1 MNLYRVIFIMICLLA
16 GKYQMAFSEPN
27 YYFKQLSLNEGL
39 SQSTVKCIWDDHKG
53 LIWIGT
59 HFGLNCFDREQIKS
73 YYKEDGNSSSIPNN
87 EIDFIVEDSKKNLW
101 IGTAHGLALYDR
113 LKDNF
118 ITQFCDDRLVDV
130 HAFLM
135 VEEGILFFGRSQFY
149 MYTYN
154 SGKLRSL
161 PLHPKGHND
170 ILVNNA
176 QLFDAKKKIILLTCR
191 WNGAWWYHL
200 DSGKAERVAFISDLE
215 IPTAHVDT
223 SRQLWVSI
231 YGKGVFCYSKDGK
244 LVRHLSKSN
253 SLTDNVVLDIDEK
266 DGDIWL
272 ATDGGGLNIYNV
284 QENTSRTIEHD
295 SSNPYSCPVNSFYSL
310 YKDNE
315 NNIWAGSIRGGLIG
329 IKEVYIKTYKDAVL
343 NSLHGLSNKT
353 VIGMFQDQDGII
365 WLGTD
370 GGGINR
376 FNPADQHFRHYPS
389 TYPSKVVAIISH
401 GKEELILS
409 LFGQGLYFF
418 NKETGKMREIELK
431 DKAKQDYMFRIGKSV
446 HLSRLDK
453 NRIYLMA
460 DSVYLYNLSD
470 NSMETVSVR
479 EPDTA
484 IASLQPISSTEYVN
498 YLRSEW
504 AIYELD
510 HTQKTLRAIYR
521 LKEDTSELITSVTR
535 DKAGDFWISTTSR
548 LYRFNPLNQKEDKV
562 SSIHFVG
569 ISSMHFDSLNRLWIG
584 TYNSLYVYVPETG
597 KFILFGESDGVSA
610 NEYISK
616 PPLIS
621 TSGDIYLAG
630 VMGLVRINNQIS
642 FLENPDPVIS
652 LVSLILDGAP
662 LSQEITD
669 TDHPLTIPWDH
680 TSVTFKVIAKENDLM
695 RKKMFRFHIQG
706 DRKETVES
714 YDHFITYHSLP
725 VGQYQLFVSCNKKNG
740 DWSKPVLLATLTV
753 LPPWWQTPIFR
764 GIALFAVLVSIIAVI
779 LLLLKRSED
788 KMRWAI
794 KEHEQKIYE
803 EKISFLINISHE
815 LRTPLTLIYAPLKR
829 ILNQGN
835 IKNDMLFAQLSD
847 IFKQTRRIK
856 NIINMVLDVRKMETG
871 GDTLN
876 IHSQQINSWI
886 RSVAD
891 DFINE
896 CNVHQIQL
904 RYDLDETVD
913 EVPFDPFKCEVV
925 LSNLLMNALKFSKPN
940 TTITLS
946 SKRQE
951 NSVRISVSDQGIGL
965 KHIDKSQLFR
975 RFYQGEHN
983 LQGSGIGLSYS
994 QLLIE
999 MHGGQIA
1006 AVDNE
1011 QAGATFYYEL
1021 PLENKAG
1028 AIVARPYLNEL
1039 LNSPHMDDLHDMSSD
1054 DMRKYVI
1061 LVVEDEPELRNY
1073 LKEALSPG
1081 FRRVYLANDGQ
1092 EALEMTIRYLPDIV
1106 ISDVMMPRMDGFE
1119 LCKQIKN
1126 NIEISHIP
1134 VVLLT
1139 ARTDTESSKLGYKLG
1154 ADVYLPKPFDLD
1166 FLQTVIQNQLKN
1178 RSMVKRRYKEQLAVI
1193 PTEEDTISHADEKFI
1208 HTLNGLISDKIA
1220 DPNLDVA
1227 FVAGQMAMSRATLYN
1242 KVKAL
1247 TGASVGDYINKFR
1260 MIRAVELLTNK
1271 DDTIL
1276 EISEKVGFSSQR
1288 YFSTA
1293 FKQVYGTTPTQYRQ
1307 DNRKQKP

>member
-1 MNLYRVIFIMICLLA
+1 MNLYRIILIAICLLT
-16 GKYQMAFSEPN
+16 GKYQEAFPAPN

-39 SQSTVKCIWDDHKG
+39 SQSTVKCICDDHKG

-73 YYKEDGNSSSIPNN
+73 YYKEDGNPSSIPNN
-87 EIDFIVEDSKKNLW
+87 DINFIVEDSQKNLW
-101 IGTAHGLALYDR
+101 IGTTQGLTLYNR
-113 LKDNF
+113 LMDNF
-118 ITQFCDDRLVDV
+118 ITQYCDDQLVNV
-130 HAFLM
+130 HAFLTL
-135 VEEGILFFGRSQFY
+135 EEGVLFFGRNQFY
-149 MYTYN
+149 MYAYN
-154 SGKLRSL
+154 SGKLKSL
-161 PLHPKGHND
+161 PIHTKGHTD
-170 ILVNNA
+170 ILVNNV
-176 QLFDAKKKIILLTCR
+176 QLFDAKKKILLLTCR

-200 DSGKAERVAFISDLE
+200 DSGKTERVAFITDLE
-215 IPTAHVDT
+215 IPTAHVDA
-223 SRQLWVSI
+223 SQQLWISV
-231 YGKGVFCYSKDGK
+231 YGKGVDCYNKDGI
-244 LVRHLSKSN
+244 LIRHLSKDN
-253 SLTDNVVLDIDEK
+253 FLTDNVVLDIDEK

-272 ATDGGGLNIYNV
+272 ATDGGGLNIYNT
-284 QENTSRTIEHD
+284 QENTSRAIEHD
-295 SSNPYSCPVNSFYSL
+295 SSDPYSCPVNSFLSL

-315 NNIWAGSIRGGLIG
+315 DNIWAGSIRGGLIG
-329 IKEVYIKTYKDAVL
+329 IKEVYIKTYKDAIL
-343 NSLHGLSNKT
+343 NSQHGLSNKT
-353 VIGMFQDQDGII
+353 VIAMFQDQDGII

-376 FNPADQHFRHYPS
+376 FDPANEHFRHYPS
-389 TYPSKVVAIISH
+389 TYPSKVAAIISH

-418 NKETGKMREIELK
+418 NKNTGKMREILLK
-431 DKAKQDYMFRIGKSV
+431 DKVKQEYMFRTGKSV
-446 HLSRLDK
+446 LLSRLDK
-453 NRIYLMA
+453 DRVYLMA
-460 DSVYLYNLSD
+460 DSVYVYNTSD
-470 NSMETVSVR
+470 QSMETVSIS
-479 EPDTA
+479 EPGSA
-484 IASLQPISSTEYVN
+484 IASLQPISSTEYVD

-510 HTQKTLRAIYR
+510 HTQKRLRTIHR
-521 LKEDTSELITSVTR
+521 LKDETSELITSATQ
-535 DKAGDFWISTTSR
+535 DKAGNFWISTTSS
-548 LYRFNPLNQKEDKV
+548 LYRFNPLTQKQDKV

-569 ISSMHFDSLNRLWIG
+569 ISSMYVDSLNRLWVG
-584 TYNSLYVYVPETG
+584 THNSLYVYVPETG

-610 NEYISK
+610 NEYIFN

-621 TSGDIYLAG
+621 RSGDIYLAG
-630 VMGLVRINNQIS
+630 VMGLVRINAQIP
-642 FLENPDPVIS
+642 FPENPDPEIS

-662 LSQEITD
+662 WPNEITD
-669 TDHPLTIPWDH
+669 SSHPLTIPWDH

-706 DRKETVES
+706 DRKETVET
-714 YDHFITYHSLP
+714 YDHFINYHSLA
-725 VGQYQLFVSCNKKNG
+725 VGQYELFVSCNKKNG

-753 LPPWWQTPIFR
+753 TPPWWQTSMFR
-764 GIALFAVLVSIIAVI
+764 GIVLLFVAISIVGIVM
-779 LLLLKRSED
+779 LLLKRSEN

-829 ILNQGN
+829 ILNAGN
-835 IKNDMLFAQLSD
+835 IKNDLLFTQLSD

-856 NIINMVLDVRKMETG
+856 NIINMVLDVRKMENG

-876 IHSQQINSWI
+876 IQNQQMNSWI
-886 RSVAD
+886 CSVAD
-891 DFINE
+891 DFSNE
-896 CNVHQIQL
+896 CNVHHIQL
-904 RYDLDETVD
+904 VYDLDESVG

-940 TTITLS
+940 TSIIVATKLQDN
-946 SKRQE
+946 K
-951 NSVRISVSDQGIGL
+951 VRVSVSDQGIGL
-965 KHIDKSQLFR
+965 KHMDKSQLFR

-999 MHGGQIA
+999 MHGGQIG

-1011 QAGATFYYEL
+1011 PVGATFYYEL

-1028 AIVARPYLNEL
+1028 VIVARPYLNEL
-1039 LNSPHMDDLHDMSSD
+1039 LHLPQTDELHETSGEDMK
-1054 DMRKYVI
+1054 KYVI
-1061 LVVEDEPELRNY
+1061 LVVEDDPELRRY
-1073 LKEALSPG
+1073 LKEALTPG
-1081 FRRVYLANDGQ
+1081 FKRIYVANDGQ

-1126 NIEISHIP
+1126 NIEVSHIP
-1134 VVLLT
+1134 VILLT

-1166 FLQTVIQNQLKN
+1166 FLQTVIQNLLKN
-1178 RSMVKRRYKEQLAVI
+1178 RGAVKRRYKEQLAVI
-1193 PTEEDTISHADEKFI
+1193 APEEDTISHADEKFI
-1208 HTLNGLISDKIA
+1208 HALNGLINDKIA

-1247 TGASVGDYINKFR
+1247 TGVSVGDYINKFR
-1260 MIRAVELLTNK
+1260 MIRAAELLANK
-1271 DDTIL
+1271 DYSIL

-1307 DNRKQKP
+1307 EQGKQNI